1 MKQFDL
7 FGELETK
14 LAERAS
20 ERATAPPKP
29 ATAQRPAR
37 SKNKARKPRS
47 VWTQVPRN
55 PHQTART
62 LGENVAHA
70 WHSNFGGSLI
80 EIPIGVVAALTLL
93 REPVPDEA
101 GLAQWI
107 LNLDLEDLPKLYSEI
122 WGVQWAQRPDLIDR
136 ARPLHRWLED
146 EPYDRQTLLA
156 VRAVTHTAIDA
167 GVFALTGWD
176 DPDARSQTDV
186 LSYVLMELRSKS
198 ARSGTGEFHTPAEVC
213 DLLAQVMID
222 SDSITPGGWIA
233 EPCVGSGGMLRAAAQ
248 RLRDLGCNPH
258 DYKWFG
264 VDIDPIAA
272 ACAATN
278 AIVWDLGPQVVIARG
293 NALSPDMGL
302 DQALEERAE
311 IIRHRNNV
319 VQDARWL
326 ALFKSVDRLLS
337 SAEEAA

>member
-20 ERATAPPKP
+20 ERAATPPKP
-29 ATAQRPAR
+29 ATAQRP
-37 SKNKARKPRS
+37 KVRKPRS
-47 VWTQVPRN
+47 DWTRAPRN

-62 LGENVAHA
+62 LAENVAHA

-93 REPVPDEA
+93 REPVPDGP

-107 LNLDLEDLPKLYSEI
+107 LNLELEELPKLYSEV
-122 WGVQWAQRPDLIDR
+122 WGVQWMQRPDLIER

-146 EPYDRQTLLA
+146 TPYDRQTLLA
-156 VRAVTHTAIDA
+156 VQAVTHTAIDA
-167 GVFALTGWD
+167 GVFALTGWQ

-186 LSYVLMELRSKS
+186 LSYVLMQLRSKS

-213 DLLAQVMID
+213 DLLAQVVIE
-222 SDSITPGGWIA
+222 SDSISPGGWIA

-248 RLRDLGCNPH
+248 RLRELGRNPH
-258 DYKWFG
+258 DYRWFG

-278 AIVWDLGPQVVIARG
+278 AIVWDLGPKVVIARG
-293 NALSPDMGL
+293 DGLSPDMGL
-302 DQALEERAE
+302 DQALEERAKV
-311 IIRHRNNV
+311 IQHRNNE
-319 VQDARWL
+319 VQDAKWRSL
-326 ALFKSVDRLLS
+326 ITYVNRLLDS
-337 SAEEAA
+337 TVEAA